1 MMMNA
6 AITTARLSIM
16 RTWREKWGL
25 ISWLLIPL
33 LMLFLM
39 SLIGGGGS
47 SKPHGQLLITDYD
60 ESMLSGFVIGSISQ
74 GPIAE
79 IFSVKRVDE
88 QQGKQLM
95 NQGKASAWLVIEQD
109 FMENYL
115 NKRTAKLRLQKNPAQ
130 QALPQMVETGLN
142 LAVDAG
148 DYVQILF
155 ADELKL
161 LKNMLESGK
170 YLDADLVFLTLAV
183 KKVIKAAEKTI
194 SPPLLKLTEKP
205 TAKQPTDNSKSS
217 SGFAKMMFPGSIF
230 MSFIFA
236 AMTMGLAF
244 WGDKKNGVLAR
255 LASTPRGLDS
265 YFLGQLINAKVM
277 FLVIGLVLL
286 TIGMGYFG
294 VNLSISPI
302 LLLWLVFSGVL
313 LWLFIL
319 TLCLLMPTQKAAN
332 IVVNGAVFPL
342 IMLGGSFFPSEAMPE
357 ILVKI
362 GSFLPNGFLL
372 NAMKQFMADGNIAQ
386 TLLTPFLI
394 GCAAMVILTL
404 FNRHLLKRLARE
416 NR

>member
-1 MMMNA
+1 MNA

-109 FMENYL
+109 FMDNYL

-130 QALPQMVETGLN
+130 QVLPQMVETGLN

-183 KKVIKAAEKTI
+183 KKVVKAAEKTI

-217 SGFAKMMFPGSIF
+217 SSFAKMMFPGSIF

-244 WGDKKNGVLAR
+244 WSDKKNGVLAR
-255 LASTPRGLDS
+255 LAGTPRGLDS
-265 YFLGQLINAKVM
+265 YFLGQLIYAKVM
-277 FLVIGLVLL
+277 FLAIGLVLL

-357 ILVKI
+357 ILAKI

-386 TLLTPFLI
+386 TLLAPFLI